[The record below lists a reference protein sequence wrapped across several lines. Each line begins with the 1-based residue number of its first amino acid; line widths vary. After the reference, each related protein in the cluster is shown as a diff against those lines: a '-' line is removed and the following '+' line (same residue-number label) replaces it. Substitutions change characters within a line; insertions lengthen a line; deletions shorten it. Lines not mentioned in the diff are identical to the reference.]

1 MGVTEIFSETAELS
15 GILDSNE
22 RLRVSDVIHKAVI
35 EINEVGTEAAVAT
48 GIFYYTVI
56 VL

>member
-22 RLRVSDVIHKAVI
+22 RLRVSDVMHKAVI

-48 GIFYYTVI
+48 GIF
-56 VL
+56 